1 MGDVGD
7 GEEYAELRCT
17 DDKGVARNKRNLV
30 PFVSTPRG
38 TGSLLEFESQSP
50 DINKLEINQKSQ
62 LDVQASV

>member
-1 MGDVGD
+1 MIKAWRGIR
-7 GEEYAELRCT
+7 EIW
-17 DDKGVARNKRNLV
+17 V